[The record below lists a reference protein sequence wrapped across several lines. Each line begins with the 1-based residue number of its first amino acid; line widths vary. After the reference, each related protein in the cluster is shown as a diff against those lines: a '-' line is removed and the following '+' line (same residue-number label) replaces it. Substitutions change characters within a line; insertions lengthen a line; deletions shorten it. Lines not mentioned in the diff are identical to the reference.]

1 MQTRNIRS
9 VAGFIR
15 GMWDWTF
22 LNDCFVL
29 PNGER
34 TKIRVS
40 DVDGLVEKF
49 GHFLFIEV
57 KPERNDDVYQVTKG
71 QSITHQALIRT
82 GVFTVMEVWG
92 TTDTDMR
99 SEYLHKSDTT
109 AMLCALGEPNPTY
122 ARILYE
128 GGKVTEGPIT
138 KQEFHDKVH
147 AWFTFACQ
155 KPNRSMPVPIDD
167 VRATARALIRH
178 LTIDQLEQLTIILA
192 GER

>member
-9 VAGFIR
+9 VSGFIR

-40 DVDGLVEKF
+40 DVDGIVEKF

-57 KPERNDDVYQVTKG
+57 KPERNNGDHEVTNG
-71 QSITHQALIRT
+71 QRYTHQALIRT
-82 GVFTVMEVWG
+82 GAFTVMEVWG

-99 SEYLHKSDTT
+99 SEYLPKSDTT
-109 AMLCALGEPNPTY
+109 AMMCALGEPSPTY

-138 KQEFHDKVH
+138 KQEFHDRVSNWF
-147 AWFTFACQ
+147 AWACQ
-155 KPNRSMPVPIDD
+155 HPLRQYPIPSD
-167 VRATARALIRH
+167 VNGAVRVLCRMFPMDELRQLAALLNDR
-178 LTIDQLEQLTIILA
+178 Q
-192 GER
+192 G